1 MEKGQKRSLYGQIYI
16 GKRAGNI
23 RWRIRDFLRIHFGP
37 IRLQNQSGANIMG
50 DIRGLIEDLGS

>member
-50 DIRGLIEDLGS
+50 DIRGLI